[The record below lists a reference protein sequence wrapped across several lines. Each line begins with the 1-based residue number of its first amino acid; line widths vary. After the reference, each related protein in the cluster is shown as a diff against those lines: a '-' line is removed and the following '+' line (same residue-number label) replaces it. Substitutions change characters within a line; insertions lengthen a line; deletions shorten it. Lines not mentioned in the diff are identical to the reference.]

1 MHQGSCAGH
10 ASRRGQE
17 SVTQEARSLRCQLL
31 EHGRARVE
39 VTRQRPHSGLSH
51 RSPEDTTGGHPAPV
65 DTTDTLGPSLPG
77 WSHRKQTEDMRT
89 LCPCVPQPRA
99 HTPRRAE
106 DTRRRDPQAVS
117 ERPFL
122 GACSRSYNT
131 QLWRATLSTL
141 GGCGPWS

>member
-1 MHQGSCAGH
+1 M
-10 ASRRGQE
+10 
-17 SVTQEARSLRCQLL
+17 TQEARSLRCQLL

-65 DTTDTLGPSLPG
+65 DTTDTLEPSLPG

-99 HTPRRAE
+99 RTHQDVQRTHGAVIPKPCPRGLFWELAPAHITHNCGE
-106 DTRRRDPQAVS
+106 
-117 ERPFL
+117 
-122 GACSRSYNT
+122 
-131 QLWRATLSTL
+131 QL
-141 GGCGPWS
+141 